1 MALESG
7 DHEFTFIFGVRS
19 HRDNVF
25 KRKYI
30 TRVIKRVEIRS
41 DILFYAH
48 LCRFVSLRF
57 APSVMSFWILSS
69 NRNTNAED
77 LNVFWGCK
85 RLFTFIENGF
95 CQPNLSYCFYPLSIG
110 FDLCVMQHWLR
121 WRKESKIQTHKL
133 RHKGRVWERE
143 RALWVSEKILR
154 CFICFETMKKNT
166 TSQ

>member
-1 MALESG
+1 MNSHSFLVCAHTETMFSKENTSHVWSNALK
-7 DHEFTFIFGVRS
+7 FVRIYY
-19 HRDNVF
+19 F
-25 KRKYI
+25 MLI
-30 TRVIKRVEIRS
+30 C
-41 DILFYAH
+41 A
-48 LCRFVSLRF
+48 VSLRF